1 MWYLIAVFLLISLA
15 EAGVTVSLY
24 RSTGLY
30 PSFGIILMSL
40 VAGCFIEV
48 LYSRVHKTKNWTDW
62 PKDPNTYE
70 FHYFS
75 TCQMVRWHSILL
87 LFFPGILTD
96 LLGMILLLT
105 PVQTRVVKH
114 MADYSWQSFQKLPK
128 SKRATFLRKS
138 RKH

>member
-1 MWYLIAVFLLISLA
+1 MRYLIAVFLLISLA

-30 PSFGIILMSL
+30 PSFGIILIAL

-48 LYSRVHKTKNWTDW
+48 LYSRVHKTKSWTDW

-70 FHYFS
+70 YHYFS
-75 TCQMVRWHSILL
+75 TCQMVRWNSILL

-96 LLGMILLLT
+96 LLGLILLLR
-105 PVQTRVVKH
+105 PVQTRVIQH
-114 MADYSWQSFQKLPK
+114 IADKTWEEYQRLTLSNRL
-128 SKRATFLRKS
+128 KRS
-138 RKH
+138 RKRRRR